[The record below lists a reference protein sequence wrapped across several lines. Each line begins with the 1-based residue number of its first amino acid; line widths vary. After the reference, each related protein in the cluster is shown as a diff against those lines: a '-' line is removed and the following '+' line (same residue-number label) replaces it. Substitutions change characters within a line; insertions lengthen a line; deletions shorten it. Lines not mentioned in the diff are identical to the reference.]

1 MSEQEQAF
9 ETLSYE
15 ERALAKRAKERR
27 AKAPKEA
34 ENSLNI
40 NSMMDMM
47 VIILCFLLFNVGA
60 DPLQIKQTDDLRLPV
75 SMSPSPPEAHMS
87 ILVSQKQVV
96 VDDRIV
102 LQLDEGE
109 IDESDLPGR
118 DARIV
123 PELQRIVEEAL
134 ESQSRFNAQLNRED
148 RKIATLVV
156 DGRVPFQ
163 TISRVMS
170 SAQAGG
176 AADLRFAVQRFGAGE
191 TYGGE
196 GIQRVP

>member
-1 MSEQEQAF
+1 MSEQDNNF

-15 ERALAKRAKERR
+15 ERALARR
-27 AKAPKEA
+27 AKAKRRKGGEDA
-34 ENSLNI
+34 KGALNI

-47 VIILCFLLFNVGA
+47 VIILAFLLFNVGA
-60 DPLQIKQTDDLRLPV
+60 DPMKVKQTDDLRLPV
-75 SMSPSPPEAHMS
+75 SMSPMAPEAHLS

-102 LQLDEGE
+102 LQLNEGE
-109 IDESDLPGR
+109 IDASDLPGR

-123 PELQRIVEEAL
+123 PELQRVIEEAM
-134 ESQSRFNAQLNRED
+134 EAQARFNAQLNRENQ
-148 RKIATLVV
+148 KVATLVV
-156 DGRVPFQ
+156 DGRIPFQ
-163 TISRVMS
+163 TVSRVMS

-176 AADLRFAVQRFGAGE
+176 AADLRFAVQRFGPGE

-196 GIQRVP
+196 GIDRVP